1 MDKASSI
8 SLQQRETLSTQN
20 ESLKEEIARIKAVP
34 TSPSNVSVLAEP
46 SLSPAA
52 TRGNSDI
59 GIEKPALQRQ
69 SPGSS
74 PTEIRIH
81 LLKKLQAEQAEIE
94 NIIEGQL
101 KLPLEEREKLLKKRC
116 SELMHGWSD
125 AVGNLAQRIDAI
137 ESSLESI
144 EC

>member
-20 ESLKEEIARIKAVP
+20 ESLKEEIARIKADP
-34 TSPSNVSVLAEP
+34 ATPSNVSVLAEP

-59 GIEKPALQRQ
+59 GIEKPVLQRQ

-74 PTEIRIH
+74 PTEIRMH

-101 KLPLEEREKLLKKRC
+101 ALPLQEREKMLKKRC
-116 SELMHGWSD
+116 AELMDGWAD
-125 AVGNLAQRIDAI
+125 AAGNLAEQIDAI
-137 ESSLESI
+137 ESLLDEQRL
-144 EC
+144 